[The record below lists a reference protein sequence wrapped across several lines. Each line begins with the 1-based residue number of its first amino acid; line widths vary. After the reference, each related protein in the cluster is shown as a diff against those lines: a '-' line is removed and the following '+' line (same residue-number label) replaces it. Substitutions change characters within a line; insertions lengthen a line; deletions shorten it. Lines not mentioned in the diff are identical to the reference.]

1 MSYIQFGWEYGFVT
15 CPTFGFFSRVGTPTR
30 SFRTVSRAFFP
41 FFGAIFQGF
50 WFGFSKIFVCV
61 SSLGNTPLSLSCRGY
76 TASAIDSK
84 LLYGL
89 HRANPFLQLLE

>member
-1 MSYIQFGWEYGFVT
+1 MADIHSEWEYGFVT
-15 CPTFGFFSRVGTPTR
+15 CLTAGFSSRVGTPTR
-30 SFRTVSRAFFP
+30 SFHTVSRAFFP

-50 WFGFSKIFVCV
+50 WSGFSKTFVCV
-61 SSLGNTPLSLSCRGY
+61 SSLANTPLSLSCRGY